1 VSVGTIGNL
10 IFLLTFCM
18 LEKNKNGGNVKRI
31 MGLALWCFVS
41 GCETAPDN
49 GQQSMLVVQSPKV
62 QEKIFRQDTAPLP
75 WVHVLPSE
83 RAAHFLDA
91 DFDYLAR
98 RIRHAM
104 TINPAKFSD
113 VRLVLVDYA
122 ILEPKL
128 LTTKPMKKK
137 YKGQKYCKE
146 YISKPERYF
155 MRLSFY
161 RQNQQPPAPPLFVG
175 AAVLSVRHA
184 APFEAMH
191 FLVDDIIDEHLK
203 LPYNQVEVNLDAAE
217 DIEKNLQELAAT
229 TTPKTP
235 KVSSK
240 SETSELP
247 HKAHSST
254 KKTSTSSSSTAASAT
269 MDTSSSSATPSLSQ
283 GTSTAVPTP
292 SPGTSSS
299 SATPSLSQGT
309 STAVPTP
316 SPGTSSSSATPSLSQ
331 GTSTAAPTPSPGTSS
346 SSATPS
352 LSQGTSTAAP
362 TPSPGTS
369 SSSATPSLSQGTS
382 TAAPSS
388 SPAETSPAWAAPSPS
403 QGTSTVAATSSSAT
417 TPSP

>member
-1 VSVGTIGNL
+1 
-10 IFLLTFCM
+10 M
-18 LEKNKNGGNVKRI
+18 
-31 MGLALWCFVS
+31 
-41 GCETAPDN
+41 
-49 GQQSMLVVQSPKV
+49 V

-104 TINPAKFSD
+104 TINPARFRD
-113 VRLVLVDYA
+113 VQLVLVDYA
-122 ILEPKL
+122 ILEPKS

-146 YISKPERYF
+146 YIAKPERYF

-161 RQNQQPPAPPLFVG
+161 RHNQQPPAPPLFVG

-203 LPYNQVEVNLDAAE
+203 LPYSQVEVNLDAAE
-217 DIEKNLQELAAT
+217 DIEKNLQELAT
-229 TTPKTP
+229 TTAPKTP

-240 SETSELP
+240 HETSELS

-254 KKTSTSSSSTAASAT
+254 KKTSTATSPSSSTVVPT
-269 MDTSSSSATPSLSQ
+269 TPSPVPGTSTAAPTTPSETPPSSTTPSPSQ
-283 GTSTAVPTP
+283 GTSTAAPTTSPETPPSSTTP
-292 SPGTSSS
+292 SP
-299 SATPSLSQGT
+299 SQGT
-309 STAVPTP
+309 STAAPTTSPETPP
-316 SPGTSSSSATPSLSQ
+316 SLTTPSLSQ
-331 GTSTAAPTPSPGTSS
+331 GTSTAAPTTSPETPPSST
-346 SSATPS
+346 TPS

-362 TPSPGTS
+362 TTPSPSQGTS
-369 SSSATPSLSQGTS
+369 TAAPTTSPETPPSSTTPSLSQGTS
-382 TAAPSS
+382 TAAP
-388 SPAETSPAWAAPSPS
+388 
-403 QGTSTVAATSSSAT
+403 TSSSTT

>member
-1 VSVGTIGNL
+1 
-10 IFLLTFCM
+10 M
-18 LEKNKNGGNVKRI
+18 
-31 MGLALWCFVS
+31 
-41 GCETAPDN
+41 
-49 GQQSMLVVQSPKV
+49 V

-104 TINPAKFSD
+104 TINPARFRD
-113 VRLVLVDYA
+113 VQLVLVDYA
-122 ILEPKL
+122 ILEPKS

-146 YISKPERYF
+146 YIAKPERYF

-161 RQNQQPPAPPLFVG
+161 RHNQQPPAPPLFVG

-203 LPYNQVEVNLDAAE
+203 LPYSQVEVNLDAAE
-217 DIEKNLQELAAT
+217 DIEKNLQELATA

-240 SETSELP
+240 HETSELS

-254 KKTSTSSSSTAASAT
+254 KKTSTATSTSSSTVVPT
-269 MDTSSSSATPSLSQ
+269 TPSPVP
-283 GTSTAVPTP
+283 GTSTAAPTTSPETPPSSTTP
-292 SPGTSSS
+292 SP
-299 SATPSLSQGT
+299 SQET
-309 STAVPTP
+309 STAAPTTPSETPPSSTTP
-316 SPGTSSSSATPSLSQ
+316 SPSQ
-331 GTSTAAPTPSPGTSS
+331 GTSTAAPTTSPETLPSSTTPSP
-346 SSATPS
+346 
-352 LSQGTSTAAP
+352 SQGTSTAAP
-362 TPSPGTS
+362 TTPSP
-369 SSSATPSLSQGTS
+369 SQGTS
-382 TAAPSS
+382 TAAP
-388 SPAETSPAWAAPSPS
+388 TTPSPS
-403 QGTSTVAATSSSAT
+403 QGTSTAAPTSSSTT